1 MVLFCFVYNKV
12 SEWEIRFVDKG
23 RIMMKLGI
31 VTITGGDNY
40 GQSLQN
46 YALYSTLKKIGLDVK
61 TLKLFDGNSSFTYY
75 YNDMK
80 LNNIRFPFIKSVYF
94 YFFKQKV
101 NEREKNFN
109 KFNKNIRFK
118 NFKLNRQVSDVKI
131 FDYVICGSDQIWNT
145 SFSFIN
151 NNLDYYFAKFV
162 SPEKRIAYSA
172 SIGIDDISQECV
184 EYFCEAINEYKDISV
199 REYKAAE
206 IIKKYTDRDV
216 ITTIDPT
223 LLLDAEEWRKVE
235 SKVNVDG
242 KYILTYFL
250 GEKSKELEQYIERV
264 SQKYDCKIINL
275 YGENCKNVKSFNSY
289 HYGPSEFLWLIDN
302 CEVLFTDSFHGCCF
316 SVIFR
321 KSCKWFSRQEKNVEN
336 MNSRME
342 TLFKKL
348 ELGDKFIGS
357 LEDYDNVFEIDYSGI
372 DKVIKK
378 EKDYSYNYLKG
389 ALGLD
394 EN

>member
-1 MVLFCFVYNKV
+1 M
-12 SEWEIRFVDKG
+12 
-23 RIMMKLGI
+23 RIGI
-31 VTITGGDNY
+31 VTLTGGNNY

-46 YALYSTLKKIGLDVK
+46 YALSKVLKKMGATPITVRC
-61 TLKLFDGNSSFTYY
+61 
-75 YNDMK
+75 
-80 LNNIRFPFIKSVYF
+80 I
-94 YFFKQKV
+94 
-101 NEREKNFN
+101 
-109 KFNKNIRFK
+109 FK
-118 NFKLNRQVSDVKI
+118 NRSVIDIQKDMHSKGVKLAFLKAFYSKCQMFKKRVQRNKLLKERKKSFVEFNSNISFLKCNYSRLSEKTKHL
-131 FDYVICGSDQIWNT
+131 DYVICGSDQIWNT
-145 SFSFIN
+145 SFYN
-151 NNLDYYFAKFV
+151 TYNHLHYYFAKFV
-162 SPEKRIAYSA
+162 LPEKRIAYSA

-223 LLLDAEEWRKVE
+223 LLLDAEEWRKLEKKVPVE
-235 SKVNVDG
+235 G

-289 HYGPSEFLWLIDN
+289 YYGPSEFLWLIDN
-302 CEVLFTDSFHGCCF
+302 CETLFTDSFHGCCF

-321 KSCKWFSRQEKNVEN
+321 KPCKWFSRQGKNVKN

-342 TLFKKL
+342 TLFEKL
-348 ELGDKFIGS
+348 ELSDKFIGNI
-357 LEDYDNVFEIDYSGI
+357 EDDDNIFEIDYSGI

-378 EKDYSYNYLKG
+378 EKEYSYTYLKG
-389 ALGLD
+389 ALGLN

>member
-1 MVLFCFVYNKV
+1 MKV
-12 SEWEIRFVDKG
+12 
-23 RIMMKLGI
+23 GI
-31 VTITGGDNY
+31 VTITGADNY

-46 YALYSTLKKIGLDVK
+46 YALYNTLKKFGINVK
-61 TLKLFDGNSSFTYY
+61 TLKLFDEKSSFIYY

-80 LNNIRFPFIKSVYF
+80 SNNVRFSLIKSLYLYF
-94 YFFKQKV
+94 YKKETD
-101 NEREKNFN
+101 ERSKNFR
-109 KFNKNIRFK
+109 KFNRNVSYKKYKIKSQVIRYKN
-118 NFKLNRQVSDVKI
+118 

-145 SFSFIN
+145 SFSIIN
-151 NNLDYYFAKFV
+151 KNLDYYFAKFV
-162 SPEKRIAYSA
+162 SPKKRIAYSA
-172 SIGIDDISQECV
+172 SIGIDDISQEYI
-184 EYFCEAINEYKDISV
+184 EYFCKAINEYKDISV

-223 LLLDAEEWRKVE
+223 LLLDADEWRKLEKEAPVE
-235 SKVNVDG
+235 G

-250 GEKSKELEQYIERV
+250 GEKSKELEQYIEKISR
-264 SQKYDCKIINL
+264 KYDCKVINL
-275 YGENCKNVKSFNSY
+275 YGENCKHVKILNSY

-302 CEVLFTDSFHGCCF
+302 CEALFTDSFHGCCF

-321 KSCKWFSRQEKNVEN
+321 KPCKWFSRQEKNIKN

-389 ALGLD
+389 ALSLD

>member
-1 MVLFCFVYNKV
+1 MKV
-12 SEWEIRFVDKG
+12 
-23 RIMMKLGI
+23 GI
-31 VTITGGDNY
+31 VTITGDDNY

-46 YALYSTLKKIGLDVK
+46 YGLYSTLKKFGINVK
-61 TLKLFDGNSSFTYY
+61 TLKLFNEKSSLIYY

-80 LNNIRFPFIKSVYF
+80 SNNVRFSFIKSVYL
-94 YFFKQKV
+94 YFFEHKN
-101 NEREKNFN
+101 NERSKNFSR
-109 KFNKNIRFK
+109 FNRNISYKKHMIRNQVRCFK
-118 NFKLNRQVSDVKI
+118 D

-145 SFSFIN
+145 SFSIIN
-151 NNLDYYFAKFV
+151 KNLDYFFAKFV
-162 SPEKRIAYSA
+162 SPEKRLAYSA
-172 SIGIDDISQECV
+172 SIGIDDISQEYV
-184 EYFCEAINEYKDISV
+184 EYFCEAINEYKSISV

-206 IIKKYTDRDV
+206 IIKKYTNRDV

-223 LLLDAEEWRKVE
+223 LLLDADEWRKLE
-235 SKVNVDG
+235 KKVNIEG
-242 KYILTYFL
+242 KFILAYFL
-250 GEKSKELEQYIERV
+250 GEKSKELEQYIEEI
-264 SQKYDCKIINL
+264 SQKYDYIVINI
-275 YGENCKNVKSFNSY
+275 YGENCNNAKNFDSY
-289 HYGPSEFLWLIDN
+289 QYGPSEFLWLIDN
-302 CEVLFTDSFHGCCF
+302 CEILFTDSFHGCCF
-316 SVIFR
+316 SAIF
-321 KSCKWFSRQEKNVEN
+321 KKPCKWFSRHGKNVKN